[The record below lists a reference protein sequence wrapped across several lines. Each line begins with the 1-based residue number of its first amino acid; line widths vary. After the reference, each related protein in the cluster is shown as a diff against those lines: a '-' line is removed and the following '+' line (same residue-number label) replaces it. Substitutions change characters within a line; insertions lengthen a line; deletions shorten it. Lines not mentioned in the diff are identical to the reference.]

1 MTSSDYTF
9 YYSGKS
15 NGSPREYATGFMVF
29 GKARDAVTGFDP
41 VDERLCTLRIRGK
54 FFNYTLINVYAPTE
68 EKDNDEKELFYD
80 KLLEVYDGAPK
91 RDIKIVLGDFNA
103 KIGREVY
110 YRPTIGKYSLH
121 ETSNDNGTRL
131 IDFAASRNMVL
142 SSTYFEHKNIHKA
155 TWVSPDGRTKKQ
167 IDHVLI
173 DGRHCSDILDVK
185 SCRGPNID
193 SDHYLVK
200 VVVRARISIQHNRQP
215 ALDKWDV
222 DKLRNDDIKQH

>member
-142 SSTYFEHKNIHKA
+142 SSTYFQHKNIHKA
-155 TWVSPDGRTKKQ
+155 TWVSPHGRTKTR
-167 IDHVLI
+167 LTTF
-173 DGRHCSDILDVK
+173 
-185 SCRGPNID
+185 
-193 SDHYLVK
+193 
-200 VVVRARISIQHNRQP
+200 
-215 ALDKWDV
+215 
-222 DKLRNDDIKQH
+222 